1 MPRRAVPC
9 RAVPCHAA
17 PCRAMPRRAVPRAM
31 PSHVLCRPPWRVVL
45 CRAVQ
50 SPVPC
55 RAVPCHPQYFAV
67 PHNVQCRA
75 VLGRVVPCRPTC
87 IESFGL
93 YAAQSIGN
101 AGPSQPPAMKPD
113 TAHVL
118 HGCIL
123 QTGCRSDWHKS
134 LGGQRCIA
142 RTSWTLCTARTD
154 VSAGTERVTKQRA
167 RPWKARSCHRWCLH
181 IVASRYK

>member
-1 MPRRAVPC
+1 MMPC
-9 RAVPCHAA
+9 RAVPCHAT
-17 PCRAMPRRAVPRAM
+17 PCRAMPRHAAPCRPTCHAVPCAVPSPVACRAVP
-31 PSHVLCRPPWRVVL
+31 CRT
-45 CRAVQ
+45 
-50 SPVPC
+50 VP
-55 RAVPCHPQYFAV
+55 RAVPCHPRYFAV

-93 YAAQSIGN
+93 YTAQSIGN